1 MKPLFLSAMLAAAVA
16 MGQDAASPVP
26 APVAEPTQAAKT
38 QGQAAALKADLA
50 ALIEE
55 MVANVTRLNDVLTGV
70 TDTATAD
77 AAAPQ
82 VAELLKKADP
92 IQAKLASLMDGNPD
106 GFPMLLELLE
116 ENAPRMQTVQDAL
129 NANIQRIYGSDE
141 GQSCFASPALKGAMG
156 EMLPH
161 ELSLANDVTDDS
173 PAAERDVDGQEPKPM
188 PEELLV
194 EVMQEST
201 AVMEEVVGVL
211 SSIHDKGT
219 ADAAAPVLARLSLR
233 IGEILD
239 KARGYY
245 PPETEKPMPFEE
257 KADEL
262 VRQIEALQETL
273 YEQDFYGS
281 EALEEAMSEF

>member
-1 MKPLFLSAMLAAAVA
+1 MLAAAVA

-26 APVAEPTQAAKT
+26 AAVVDPAPAAET
-38 QGQAAALKADLA
+38 QGQAASLKADLA
-50 ALIEE
+50 SLIEE
-55 MVANVTRLNDVLTGV
+55 MVTNVTRLNDVLAGV

-82 VAELLKKADP
+82 VAELLERADP

-129 NANIQRIYGSDE
+129 NANIQRIYGSGE
-141 GQSCFASPALKGAMG
+141 GQACFASPALKGAMG

-161 ELSLANDVTDDS
+161 ELSPANDVTDSS
-173 PAAERDVDGQEPKPM
+173 PVPEGDVDGQDLQPM
-188 PEELLV
+188 PEELFV
-194 EVMQEST
+194 EIMQESA
-201 AVMEEVVGVL
+201 AVMEEVAGVL

-219 ADAAAPVLARLSLR
+219 ADAAAPALARLSLR

-239 KARGYY
+239 KAKGYY
-245 PPETEKPMPFEE
+245 APETEKPTPFEE

-262 VRQIEALQETL
+262 VRQIDALQEAL
-273 YEQDFYGS
+273 YEHDFYGS